1 MNKDIKVTIPM
12 YSVTAFLIAHTDMNI
27 KEKITETFAA
37 FAKGD
42 LTFNG
47 VDLSFNFIN
56 DDEPE
61 TKEISFIKPSLD
73 LSDIAVVT
81 CLAGYKKYKV
91 SSVLRGI
98 FETAVI
104 IKNHKKLLENGCFG
118 AAPKQI
124 VNDPTFDEII
134 DTVKK
139 GTPFETTIAKL
150 LSSMNQKKRTTAFV
164 NDVFDTLNG
173 LSIIITRINGEEVS
187 CEYFKTIKNVDTE
200 IVLKL
205 KDAQKEE
212 ITDKA
217 QEMAKTATD
226 DEKTEAADAAEAEG
240 DGEEQMNEGSETSEP
255 EADKKEY
262 EIKEPGDPL
271 EDFSSMRLIS

>member
-173 LSIIITRINGEEVS
+173 LSMIITRINGEEVS

>member
-42 LTFNG
+42 LTFKG
-47 VDLSFNFIN
+47 VDLSFNIIN
-56 DDEPE
+56 DDKTE
-61 TKEISFIKPSLD
+61 TKETSFIKPSLD

-124 VNDPTFDEII
+124 VNDPTFDEIV

-150 LSSMNQKKRTTAFV
+150 VSSTGQEKRTTAFV
-164 NDVFDTLNG
+164 DRIFDQLKG
-173 LSIIITRINGEEVS
+173 LSIVVTRVNGEELS
-187 CEYFKTIKNVDTE
+187 GEAFKTCKNAETE
-200 IVLKL
+200 IILKL
-205 KDAQKEE
+205 KDAQK
-212 ITDKA
+212 
-217 QEMAKTATD
+217 TAEPDTD
-226 DEKTEAADAAEAEG
+226 DETAEAADAAEAE
-240 DGEEQMNEGSETSEP
+240 DDSEDQAAEASEASEP
-255 EADKKEY
+255 EAKLKPY
-262 EIKEPGDPL
+262 EVDEPGDPL
-271 EDFSSMRLIS
+271 EDFSSMKLIS